1 MRNVHN
7 WGDILVSR
15 LMGRGDS
22 VIEEWFFSVFSRSPL
37 VGARSLS
44 EWKLCHFMVV
54 DPKFFDVPFDTFII
68 NSVSELFFKNLKQ
81 FEPILEKRVM
91 VKA

>member
-1 MRNVHN
+1 MPIFNHGNVQFGLNKFYLFSTHF
-7 WGDILVSR
+7 LFM
-15 LMGRGDS
+15 MGWNGIMS
-22 VIEEWFFSVFSRSPL
+22 YLIST
-37 VGARSLS
+37 SLI
-44 EWKLCHFMVV
+44 FMVV
-54 DPKFFDVPFDTFII
+54 DANFFDVPFDTFII